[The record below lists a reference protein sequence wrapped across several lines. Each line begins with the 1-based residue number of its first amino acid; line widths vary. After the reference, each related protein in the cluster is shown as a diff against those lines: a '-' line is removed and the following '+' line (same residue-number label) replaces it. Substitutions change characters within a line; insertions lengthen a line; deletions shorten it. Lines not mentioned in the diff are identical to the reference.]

1 MKLSIQGDRMSDAT
15 TDQAL
20 HHGAPAH
27 ALERLVFFS
36 DAVFAISITLLGV
49 ELHAPILKVGASDV
63 DFLQSLANLTPNFVG
78 FFVSFFVI
86 GAFWGGHH
94 RSFDCA
100 QHWSPRLGLPNLC
113 LLSSVAAMPFF
124 TAFMSENVGHRV
136 PTMVYCIWLT
146 LVAIFNLWNNSIAVS
161 PGIVKPGIEPARIAT
176 IKVRGWAVIMGAVTS
191 TAIGYFQPWLAQV
204 GLFSIVFWRLL
215 LQRWWPPVAA
225 G

>member
-1 MKLSIQGDRMSDAT
+1 MSGAT
-15 TDQAL
+15 EDDHPM

-49 ELHAPILKVGASDV
+49 ELHAPILKFGAPDV
-63 DFLQSLANLTPNFVG
+63 AFIQALANLTPNFIG

-100 QHWSPRLGLPNLC
+100 QHWSPRLGLPNLF

-124 TAFMSENVGHRV
+124 TAFMSENVGNRV

-161 PGIVKPGIEPARIAT
+161 PGIVKEGVDPERIAT
-176 IKVRGWAVIMGAVTS
+176 IKLRGWSVILGAATS
-191 TAIGYFQPWLAQV
+191 VVIAYFNPWVAQV
-204 GLFSIVFWRLL
+204 GLFSIVFWRLA
-215 LQRWWPPVAA
+215 LQRWERRSKT